1 MVAAIDTVLDMTQ
14 NGAPPVRMRYSF
26 DHLVKPS
33 EDGEELQ
40 CVFYITLDGV
50 AHYVKLIDSK
60 LVLKTMEFNKPGSE
74 DLSRLELLKT
84 YAQETFTI
92 MSTDIVDVT
101 DVTELTGE
109 VMGHLTELNRYVRD
123 TRPDLDVRTINAT
136 GLFKNAYPSTEEM
149 IKTKII
155 LDDKIANIESRV
167 S

>member
-109 VMGHLTELNRYVRD
+109 VMGHLTGLNRYVRD

-136 GLFKNAYPSTEEM
+136 GLFATAYPSTEEL
-149 IKTKII
+149 ITGIDI
-155 LDDKIANIESRV
+155 LEKRIEQAEK
-167 S
+167 